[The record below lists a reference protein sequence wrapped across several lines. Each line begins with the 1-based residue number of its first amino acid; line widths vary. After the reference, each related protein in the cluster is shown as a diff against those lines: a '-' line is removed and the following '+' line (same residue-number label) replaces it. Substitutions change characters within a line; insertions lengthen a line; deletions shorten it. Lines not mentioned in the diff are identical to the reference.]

1 MKLCTLF
8 LHTIKFNLRCGDIS
22 DLTFG
27 DHKRSINLN
36 KVDFNYLSNCIT
48 VNEHKIVCLCPIDND
63 RLVRT
68 IVNLIRSEYE

>member
-8 LHTIKFNLRCGDIS
+8 LYTIKFNLRCGDIS

-48 VNEHKIVCLCPIDND
+48 INQHKIVFDND

-68 IVNLIRSEYE
+68 IVNLIRSE